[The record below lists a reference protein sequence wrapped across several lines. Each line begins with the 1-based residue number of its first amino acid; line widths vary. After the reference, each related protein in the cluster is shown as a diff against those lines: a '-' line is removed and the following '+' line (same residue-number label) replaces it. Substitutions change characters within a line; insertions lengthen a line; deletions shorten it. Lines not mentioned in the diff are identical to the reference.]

1 MASVISSYARAFADA
16 VIDLKLDPNQVR
28 GEMRGMLEMLEQSQD
43 LERVWENPAIP
54 HDQKLKVLDA
64 VAQRAG
70 LTKAVRNFLAVIIDH
85 RRIRMLPAI
94 AKQFEAELNYRLG
107 FIDAA
112 ITSARELSVH
122 ERQGLELQVGRMT
135 GRTVRAQYSTDPAVL
150 GGAVVQIGSTVYD
163 GSVRG
168 QLHRIREQLVEA

>member
-16 VIDLKLDPNQVR
+16 VIELKLDPNQVR
-28 GEMRGMLEMLEQSQD
+28 GEVRGVLEMLEQSQD

-85 RRIRMLPAI
+85 RRMRMLPAI
-94 AKQFEAELNYRLG
+94 AKQFEVELNDRLG

-112 ITSARELSVH
+112 ITSARELSAP
-122 ERQGLELQVGRMT
+122 ERQGLELQVARMT

-150 GGAVVQIGSTVYD
+150 GGAVVKIGSTVYD

-168 QLHRIREQLVEA
+168 QLRKIREQLTEA